1 MIKNNMTTK
10 MKRLFSILLMVL
22 FSVTAFTQNT
32 ADDLLKKV
40 IDKTRSYENI
50 RFDFT
55 YKMLNEKAGINET
68 QSGILHLNGES
79 YKITMQGQ
87 IVVSDGKTVWT
98 FIEDSNEVMIS
109 SAEEG
114 EDAMTPSSL
123 LTSYY
128 KEYKASFVSEKQN
141 AAKGLKTI
149 ELKPSAGKKFS
160 RIQLGI
166 DESKQQLIN
175 LSIFDNS
182 GNVFVYDL
190 SKMSNNILL
199 AKDFFSF
206 NIKNYP
212 GIEVVDMR

>member
-1 MIKNNMTTK
+1 MTTK

-109 SAEEG
+109 TTEDGEE
-114 EDAMTPSSL
+114 AMTPSSL

-128 KEYKASFVSEKQN
+128 KDYKASFVSEKQN

-190 SKMSNNILL
+190 SKMSNNLVL

>member
-1 MIKNNMTTK
+1 

>member
-10 MKRLFSILLMVL
+10 MKSLFSILLMVL
-22 FSVTAFTQNT
+22 FSITAFAQNT